1 MSMKLRALVLPVIA
15 TTLVLCSCGSNTSST
30 SSMSGMKHEANQS
43 AIAGGTFLSEP
54 MPADILALTLTDADG
69 KKFTFESLKG
79 KYVVF
84 ANFLTS
90 CQEICPMTTAN
101 LRDIGDAITASP
113 LASKVVVLDI
123 SVDAKRD
130 TAERL
135 RKYIDLYSSTH
146 FNAATSD
153 NATLAKF
160 WSYFG
165 APFSKQAFAAADLKS
180 LPLDWMTG
188 KPNEYD
194 VMHPDLVAIVDDK
207 SNWAWL
213 DLGAPQV
220 GTTIPA
226 KLKSYLSEE
235 GLKNLKKPEG
245 VTWDTKAVLGAL
257 SQLTGVKL

>member
-1 MSMKLRALVLPVIA
+1 MKLRILA
-15 TTLVLCSCGSNTSST
+15 TSLLASSLLLSGCGSSST
-30 SSMSGMKHEANQS
+30 TSMSGMKHEANKS

-54 MPADILALTLTDADG
+54 VPADVLSLTFTDADG
-69 KKFTFESLKG
+69 KNFTLGSLKG

-101 LRDIGDAITASP
+101 LRDVGDAIAASP
-113 LASKVVVLDI
+113 LKGKVVVLDI

-130 TAERL
+130 SISRL
-135 RKYIDLYSSTH
+135 RKYIDLYSSTN
-146 FNAATSD
+146 FNAAAASEP
-153 NATLAKF
+153 TLQKF
-160 WSYFG
+160 WTYFG
-165 APFSKQAFAAADLKS
+165 APFSKQAFTAADLKT
-180 LPLDWMTG
+180 LPVDWMTG

-213 DLGAPQV
+213 DLGAPKV
-220 GTTIPA
+220 GSAIPA
-226 KLKSYLSEE
+226 KLKAYLSED
-235 GLKNLKKPEG
+235 GLKNLAKPDG
-245 VTWDTKAVLGAL
+245 STWDTKAVLGAL